1 LIRKIF
7 FGGVYLGKNRDRLSI
22 IAAVLEAANSG
33 ARKTRIMFT
42 ANLSF
47 SLLEKYLEVVSNVGF
62 VQVDNSK
69 YRLTDPGKE
78 FLRQYQQFHEKYD
91 RVQKLAE
98 SLGPERERL
107 ARLCQRYGL
116 DNSVES
122 IIDAK

>member
-1 LIRKIF
+1 M
-7 FGGVYLGKNRDRLSI
+7 GKNRDRLSI

-33 ARKTRIMFT
+33 ACKTRIMFM

-47 SLLEKYLEVVSNVGF
+47 SLLEKYLELASNVGF
-62 VQVDNSK
+62 VQVSNSK
-69 YRLTDPGKE
+69 YRLTEHGKE
-78 FLRQYQQFHEKYD
+78 FLREYKQFHEKYD
-91 RVQKLAE
+91 RAQKLVE

-116 DNSVES
+116 DNSFKK